1 MSPPNLILAGARAS
15 GFGMCNPPTVKEASM
30 RILRDEAAIAALP
43 DAGLRQLIETRI
55 RQINEC
61 CPWDADELG
70 PIIVVE
76 PGDTADMLE
85 TEMGFSVLRNL
96 FDDTH
101 FPHPDFAPA
110 FEWAEAHPEGYLE
123 LVYVVG
129 DGGYGYD
136 IFVADQ
142 PGVDPELL
150 AFCRTYATPAT

>member
-1 MSPPNLILAGARAS
+1 
-15 GFGMCNPPTVKEASM
+15 M

-43 DAGLRQLIETRI
+43 DTGLRQLIENRI
-55 RQINEC
+55 SQINEC

-70 PIIVVE
+70 PFIVVE

-85 TEMGFSVLRNL
+85 VEMGFSVLRNL
-96 FDDTH
+96 FDDTR

-110 FEWAEAHPEGYLE
+110 FEWAESHPEGYLE
-123 LVYVVG
+123 LVYVVS

-136 IFVADQ
+136 VFVADQ
-142 PGVDPELL
+142 PSVDSELL

>member
-1 MSPPNLILAGARAS
+1 MSPPNLILADARSS
-15 GFGMCNPPTVKEASM
+15 GFAVCNRPTVKEVSM
-30 RILRDEAAIAALP
+30 RILRNEIAIAALP

-55 RQINEC
+55 SLINEC

-70 PIIVVE
+70 PFIVVE

-85 TEMGFSVLRNL
+85 TEMGFSLLRNL
-96 FDDTH
+96 FDDTR
-101 FPHPDFAPA
+101 FPHPDFVPA